1 MDPNDPKIVDVN
13 LEPSKEILEDEGV
26 DNSISYVDGECDDWI
41 INRDKL
47 TLFELYT
54 KIGIAGYDADMV
66 DQIWYLEP
74 RKTIT
79 DGLKPIR
86 TDHDIRDVLGV
97 LKVEKKV
104 HIYVS
109 HVPDFAEIIPI
120 LPLPA
125 PSDKGTVDD
134 NPVEVEGRV
143 EIDHVDV
150 EG

>member
-13 LEPSKEILEDEGV
+13 LEPSKEILEDE
-26 DNSISYVDGECDDWI
+26 
-41 INRDKL
+41 
-47 TLFELYT
+47 
-54 KIGIAGYDADMV
+54 
-66 DQIWYLEP
+66 
-74 RKTIT
+74 
-79 DGLKPIR
+79 
-86 TDHDIRDVLGV
+86 
-97 LKVEKKV
+97 VEKKV

-143 EIDHVDV
+143 DDAGNDGNEDNEHSEDEDDFLPYISKLSNNEDKEIIKARKKMKSSHEATSRSKNARKGVKYGRAIHEIPSSSTGHNDLSSRIH
-150 EG
+150 